1 MVKKSPKD
9 LSQNLYRGDE
19 TDPYTH
25 HKAIYDLIDLSVKIR
40 QETLR
45 LSKIV
50 DTTYTLTNA
59 QQGLLGMIYRY
70 EGATVTELSAIYQR
84 DSKNLIK
91 AVTQME
97 QRGLVKRSLQPQSK
111 RKALY
116 LTEAGKTMNNE
127 LMVMRGKLIEHLLME
142 LPRESLE
149 AARQTMEGLL
159 GEMTAYID
167 HL

>member
-1 MVKKSPKD
+1 MQKKSSKE
-9 LSQNLYRGDE
+9 LSKQLYRGDE

-50 DTTYTLTNA
+50 DSTYTLTNA

-70 EGATVTELSAIYQR
+70 EGATVSELAEIYQR

-97 QRGLVKRSLQPQSK
+97 NRGLVRRQSSAGSK

-116 LTEAGKTMNNE
+116 LTEEGHFMNTR
-127 LMVMRGKLIEHLLME
+127 LMDMRGLLIEYLLKT
-142 LPRESLE
+142 LPKESLE
-149 AARQTMEGLL
+149 ATRQTMEILL
-159 GEMTAYID
+159 FEMTTYID
-167 HL
+167 EL